1 MEKNIQFLT
10 FVCYNAYIAADIPSV
25 KEIFKATNQRLKE
38 KNLFIVKKKIKKFYL
53 IIITIIFLLSKIKG

>member
-10 FVCYNAYIAADIPSV
+10 FVCYNAYIAADIQSV

-38 KNLFIVKKKIKKFYL
+38 KNLFIVKKKIK
-53 IIITIIFLLSKIKG
+53 IFI

>member
-38 KNLFIVKKKIKKFYL
+38 KNLFIVKKKLKNFI
-53 IIITIIFLLSKIKG
+53 